1 MPATVSRPL
10 RKRFSSAPKAAK
22 SSSKAKYSDK
32 FFVHFRPVELRR
44 PSSVATNRVM
54 QVGRRNCGSDD
65 DEEEEEEEWEP
76 SASFVD
82 DDDSSGGGVDN
93 AGC

>member
-32 FFVHFRPVELRR
+32 FFVHFRPLEFKR
-44 PSSVATNRVM
+44 PSNVATNRVM
-54 QVGRRNCGSDD
+54 QAGRRNCGSDD
-65 DEEEEEEEWEP
+65 DEEEEEEREP
-76 SASFVD
+76 SASFAD
-82 DDDSSGGGVDN
+82 DASGGGGVED